1 MRALRQNGRDPQDAY
16 GLRIKRN
23 DTISENCPAFPSGR
37 CPLES
42 ECKNRKKKKRCG
54 MRGRVFMYFLSLSY
68 TIAALMLAS
77 SRSLLELL
85 VGRATH
91 TATSTD
97 PRANSKAKG
106 ARAGGEGCYTLNFKR
121 NPWGRCTQTNTSTP
135 KSSWWER
142 PRTQPPRLIRK
153 PRTRQK
159 GPPSPGGE
167 KWYTHTRSKEVPLG
181 DAPNKHV
188 LTRKKLD
195 ITTLKRGGGGE
206 SRGTHTFGVIPN
218 FISILFVILC
228 CITVYN
234 ITFS

>member
-1 MRALRQNGRDPQDAY
+1 MTLFLKIVQHSPRGAARWRVSVKIG
-16 GLRIKRN
+16 
-23 DTISENCPAFPSGR
+23 
-37 CPLES
+37 
-42 ECKNRKKKKRCG
+42 KKKRCG
-54 MRGRVFMYFLSLSY
+54 MRGRVLMYFLSLSY

-167 KWYTHTRSKEVPLG
+167 KWYTHT
-181 DAPNKHV
+181 
-188 LTRKKLD
+188 
-195 ITTLKRGGGGE
+195 LKRSPPGGRTQQARPNPQKTRHHNIEEGGRGGE
-206 SRGTHTFGVIPN
+206 RGGEC
-218 FISILFVILC
+218 S
-228 CITVYN
+228 
-234 ITFS
+234 FSASPVLSEN